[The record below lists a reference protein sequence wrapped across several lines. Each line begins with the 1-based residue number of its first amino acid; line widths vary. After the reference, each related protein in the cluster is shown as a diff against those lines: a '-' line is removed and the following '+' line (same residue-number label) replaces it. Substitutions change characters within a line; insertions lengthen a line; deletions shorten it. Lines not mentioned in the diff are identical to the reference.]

1 MLLYNITYLVSH
13 EIHEEWLA
21 WMKSHHAPEIL
32 STGHFSGFTILRLKE
47 VDETEGVTYAF
58 QYQSPSEAAYKEY
71 AAKSAPALR
80 LKAEE
85 RWGEKVMAFRT
96 LMEIVQ

>member
-1 MLLYNITYLVSH
+1 MLIYNITYLVSH
-13 EIHEEWLA
+13 EIHEDWLS
-21 WMKSHHAPEIL
+21 WMKTHHAPEML
-32 STGHFSGFTILRLKE
+32 STGHFNGFTMLRLKE

-58 QYQSPSEAAYKEY
+58 QFQSPSEAAYKEY
-71 AAKSAPALR
+71 FTKSAPALR
-80 LKAEE
+80 LKAEQ

>member
-1 MLLYNITYLVSH
+1 MLIYNITYLVSH

-21 WMKSHHAPEIL
+21 WMKSNHAPEML
-32 STGHFSGFTILRLKE
+32 STGHFNSFTILRLKD
-47 VDETEGVTYAF
+47 VDETEGITYAF
-58 QYQSPSEAAYKEY
+58 QFQSPTQAAYEEY
-71 AAKSAPALR
+71 RAKSAPALR

-85 RWGEKVMAFRT
+85 RWGQKVMAFRT